1 MKKIIEDFGPLLVF
15 FILNSRG
22 AEWLGMAPEQS
33 LFIATAGFMAALLIV
48 IIFTLLSGRRPTTM
62 SLVSGGFVM
71 VFGGLTLYLQDETF
85 IKVKPTIVYCLFA
98 GILGFGLMRRVSYL
112 KNLMGDMLPMDKD
125 GWMILTRR
133 WVGFFIAMAVLNE
146 ILWRTLT
153 TDQWVQ
159 FKVFGFLII
168 TLVFS
173 AAQVPLFSRHSLN
186 KNTEA

>member
-1 MKKIIEDFGPLLVF
+1 MKKLLEDFGPLLVF

-22 AEWLGMAPEQS
+22 AEWLGMDPEQS
-33 LFIATAGFMAALLIV
+33 LFIATGGFMVALLIV
-48 IIFTLLSGRRPTTM
+48 IVITVLSGRRPTKM

-85 IKVKPTIVYCLFA
+85 IKIKPTIVYCLFA
-98 GILGFGLMRRVSYL
+98 GILAVGLARRVSYL
-112 KNLMGDMLPMDKD
+112 KNLMGEMLPMDND

-133 WVGFFIAMAVLNE
+133 WVGFFVAMALLNE
-146 ILWRTLT
+146 VLWRTLT

-159 FKVFGFLII
+159 FKVFGFLAI

-173 AAQVPLFSRHSLN
+173 AIQVPLFNRHA
-186 KNTEA
+186 TEKDER